1 MDKQNSEVVIFDYTT
16 FLGADSKKKWT
27 FVEAFSSIAPVFGL
41 AWRNTLEKEMNPQER
56 FIDKANSSLSAQ
68 SSDES
73 NIIRLAEIAK
83 LEGIKELK
91 LMMPYELDQNQLDN
105 ISQESEAEIS
115 RSAQDEFMIRF

>member
-1 MDKQNSEVVIFDYTT
+1 MDNQGSDLIVFDYTT
-16 FLGADSKKKWT
+16 FLGTDSKKKWT
-27 FVEAFSSIAPVFGL
+27 FLEAFSSIAPVFGL
-41 AWRNTLEKEMNPQER
+41 TWKDTLEQEKNPQQR
-56 FIDKANSSLSAQ
+56 FVDKAFSSLSAQ

-73 NIIRLAEIAK
+73 NIIRLAEIAR

-91 LMMPYELDQNQLDN
+91 LMMPYELDQKQLDN